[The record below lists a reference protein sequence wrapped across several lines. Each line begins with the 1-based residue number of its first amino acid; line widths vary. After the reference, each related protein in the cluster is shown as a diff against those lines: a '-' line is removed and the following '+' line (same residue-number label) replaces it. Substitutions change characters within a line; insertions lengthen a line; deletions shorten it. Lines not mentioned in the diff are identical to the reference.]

1 MDERLRVEIESGKR
15 NFSPG
20 DSIAGVAS
28 WQVDRA
34 PSSAELR
41 LFWYTQGKGTQDV
54 GVVNTMTLNT
64 PGLQDRRDFRLPL
77 PPEPYSC
84 SGKLVSIVWAI
95 ELILEPGRRAARAEF
110 VMGPSGAEVVLG
122 ETIVQ

>member
-1 MDERLRVEIESGKR
+1 MQDLRVEIEGGKR

-20 DSIAGVAS
+20 DFIAGVAS
-28 WQVDRA
+28 WTADKV
-34 PSSAELR
+34 PNSAELR

-77 PPEPYSC
+77 PQEPYSC

-95 ELILEPGRRAARAEF
+95 ELILEPGRRAARTEF

-122 ETIVQ
+122 ETIVK

>member
-1 MDERLRVEIESGKR
+1 MDERLRVEIEGGKR

-28 WQVDRA
+28 WHVDRA

-122 ETIVQ
+122 ETMVK